1 MADQS
6 LISYRS
12 RWEAVKRIELEEQR
26 AATIELRWKQLN
38 GILRLARGLNLRL
51 DITEDSELIVFERW
65 ARLREAG

>member
-51 DITEDSELIVFERW
+51 DITEDSELIVFER
-65 ARLREAG
+65 